1 MDHLEKGVQSDIQE
15 VPRNDDVTDD
25 SDWVSAF
32 LVL

>member
-1 MDHLEKGVQSDIQE
+1 MIHLEKGVQSDIQE
-15 VPRNDDVTDD
+15 VPRNYDVTDD